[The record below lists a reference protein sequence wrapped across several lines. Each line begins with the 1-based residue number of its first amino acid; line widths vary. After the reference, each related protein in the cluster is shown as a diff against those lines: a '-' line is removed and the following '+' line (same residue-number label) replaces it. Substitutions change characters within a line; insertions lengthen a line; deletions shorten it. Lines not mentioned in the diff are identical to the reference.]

1 MTSPYLTQP
10 LRTLEQVI
18 AEKLKRPIPVGNRHR
33 VISAP
38 ETADDDNMPRLRM
51 AVVNGAAEGGDD

>member
-18 AEKLKRPIPVGNRHR
+18 AEKLKRPIPVGNRPR
-33 VISAP
+33 VVAAP
-38 ETADDDNMPRLRM
+38 EPTDDEMPRRRM
-51 AVVNGAAEGGDD
+51 AVASGAAEGGDD